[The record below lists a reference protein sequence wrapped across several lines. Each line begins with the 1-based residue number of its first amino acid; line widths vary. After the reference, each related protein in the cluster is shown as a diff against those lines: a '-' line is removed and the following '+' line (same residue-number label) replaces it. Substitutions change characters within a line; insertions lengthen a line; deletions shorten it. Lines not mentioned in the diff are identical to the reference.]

1 MERRRVP
8 LLLAAV
14 LSSCMSWQLPASAQ
28 SAASLNA
35 VSTSGKQRMLSQRV
49 FKAYAQQA
57 LAVLPERAGP
67 VLSASLE
74 ELRSANI
81 ALQTQAKS
89 GMEAELK
96 SQALLIG
103 KLAALVAAPP
113 DAKTLKQAAALSEE
127 LLANAE
133 SVTQGFIKAGGEAPG
148 AMVNLAARQRMLSQ
162 RAAAAYFAYQTEI
175 KSPELKVRAL
185 AAAGQ
190 FKAALSVFEDAKAE
204 FPLIADRLELARMQM
219 IFFDNALSNIDTPR
233 KEQFITIATTS
244 ERVLVEMDLITGEIV
259 KQLAARGGAGGS
271 VATKTR

>member
-8 LLLAAV
+8 LLLVAV

-28 SAASLNA
+28 SVAGLSA
-35 VSTSGKQRMLSQRV
+35 VATAGKQRMLSQRV

-57 LAVLPERAGP
+57 LAVMPERAGP
-67 VLSASLE
+67 VLSASLD

-81 ALQTQAKS
+81 ALQTQAK
-89 GMEAELK
+89 GGLEGELK
-96 SQALLIG
+96 AQALLIG
-103 KLAALVAAPP
+103 KLATLVAAPP

-162 RAAAAYFAYQTEI
+162 RAAGAYFAYQTEI
-175 KSPELKVRAL
+175 KSPELKARAL

-219 IFFDNALSNIDTPR
+219 IFFDNALANIDTPR

-244 ERVLVEMDLITGEIV
+244 ERVLVEMDSITTELI
-259 KQLAARGGAGGS
+259 KQLGTRNAAPSSA
-271 VATKTR
+271 VAKGR